1 MRARSGGWRASGGE
15 PVGVVTPRM
24 WSGSSPTSGGGRR
37 RSRGLGVQGVTLLQ
51 LTTLHLISALA
62 PLNLTELAHAGAG

>member
-1 MRARSGGWRASGGE
+1 
-15 PVGVVTPRM
+15 M